1 MKQVFAKIA
10 KIGEEVRAADPMK
23 IEFALVDDIRSR
35 AAAMQK
41 DLSNL
46 QSVVREVLDAK
57 KRATSLMSSL
67 SDTVSAQQR
76 EINKAVQSMKELG
89 IDDSI
94 LMAQNNQVGEIL
106 NEIRNATKQ
115 IGL

>member
-1 MKQVFAKIA
+1 MKHIFSKIA
-10 KIGEEVRAADPMK
+10 KIGEEVRAAEPMK
-23 IEFALVDDIRSR
+23 VELALVDDIRSR

-94 LMAQNNQVGEIL
+94 LIAQNNQVGDIL
-106 NEIRNATKQ
+106 NEIRTATKQ